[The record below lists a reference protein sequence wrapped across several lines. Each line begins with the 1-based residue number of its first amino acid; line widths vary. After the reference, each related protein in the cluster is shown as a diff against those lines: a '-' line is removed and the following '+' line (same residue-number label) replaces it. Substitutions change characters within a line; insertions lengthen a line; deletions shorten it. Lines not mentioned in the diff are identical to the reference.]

1 MLPFLKEHF
10 VECSGSLT
18 IIMEDWDKRKVHLFQ
33 VGEKVIQLDDWQKER
48 LTQMV
53 AQLQHQELENNL
65 EDTLA
70 KLYVVFQ

>member
-1 MLPFLKEHF
+1 
-10 VECSGSLT
+10 
-18 IIMEDWDKRKVHLFQ
+18 MEDWDKRKVHLFQ

-48 LTQMV
+48 VTQMM